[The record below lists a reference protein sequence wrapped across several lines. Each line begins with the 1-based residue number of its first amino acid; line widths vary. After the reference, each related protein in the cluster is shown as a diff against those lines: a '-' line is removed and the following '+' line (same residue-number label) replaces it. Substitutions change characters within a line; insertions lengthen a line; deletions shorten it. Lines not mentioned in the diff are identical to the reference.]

1 MLNFNLNANSFYAY
15 MRQMQSQHKEIGK
28 DKADESRKHFFIGEL
43 EDFYKGL
50 KSLVLFPALVVE
62 GFQISLSDDE
72 QQTKYRES
80 AFCVVFD
87 YEQHSDY
94 EQQIDCFSK
103 SEDIGLEILR
113 RMAEDASESVCP
125 INITEV
131 SGVPILNETD
141 RYAGVRFSFSLS
153 NANVTEIDDNQWI
166 IDN

>member
-1 MLNFNLNANSFYAY
+1 MNNFNLNANSFYAY
-15 MRQMQSQHKEIGK
+15 MRQLAAQHKEITSPN
-28 DKADESRKHFFIGEL
+28 EELNRKHFFIGEL

-50 KSLVLFPALVVE
+50 KSVVEFPALVVE

-87 YEQHSDY
+87 YEAHSDY
-94 EQQIDCFSK
+94 EQQIDCYSK

-113 RMAEDASESVCP
+113 RMSEDASESVCP
-125 INITEV
+125 IRITDV
-131 SGVPILNETD
+131 SGVQVLNETD

-153 NANVTEIDDNQWI
+153 NANVTEIDDEVWQQ
-166 IDN
+166 

>member
-1 MLNFNLNANSFYAY
+1 MNNFNLNANSFYAY
-15 MRQMQSQHKEIGK
+15 LRQLANQHKDIGK
-28 DKADESRKHFFIGEL
+28 DKANENRKHFFIGEL

-50 KSLVLFPALVVE
+50 KSVVLFPALVVE

-103 SEDIGLEILR
+103 SEDVGLEILR
-113 RMAEDASESVCP
+113 RMSEDAFEAVCP
-125 INITEV
+125 IKITDV
-131 SGVPILNETD
+131 SGVQILNETD

-153 NANVTEIDDNQWI
+153 NANVTEIDDDVWQQ
-166 IDN
+166 